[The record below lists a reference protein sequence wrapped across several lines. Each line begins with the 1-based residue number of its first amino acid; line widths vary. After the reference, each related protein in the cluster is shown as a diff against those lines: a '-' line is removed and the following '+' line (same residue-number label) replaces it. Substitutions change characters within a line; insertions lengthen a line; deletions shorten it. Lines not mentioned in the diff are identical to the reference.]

1 MRKRVV
7 LFSFLMIVTQIVL
20 FSQDDKVVMKIGNE
34 NINLK
39 EFVNT
44 YEKNNDLKKTSEQEL
59 REYIDLYVNFR
70 LKYAEAL
77 SLRLDTI
84 EELQK
89 ELNGYRMQAARSY
102 LTDKEVNEKLLDEVM
117 ERMQWDVRASH
128 IMKKLPLEAN
138 PKDTLEAYK
147 EIINLRNQIL
157 KGESFADI
165 AAEKSDDFSARN
177 RYNNEGKLIQRGNK
191 G

>member
-102 LTDKEVNEKLLDEVM
+102 LT
-117 ERMQWDVRASH
+117 R
-128 IMKKLPLEAN
+128 
-138 PKDTLEAYK
+138 
-147 EIINLRNQIL
+147 
-157 KGESFADI
+157 
-165 AAEKSDDFSARN
+165 
-177 RYNNEGKLIQRGNK
+177 
-191 G
+191 